1 MTQLGKVRFEH
12 YQPENALGVHET
24 QPRISWTYNSSKPG
38 FQQRSYN
45 VELTEISPAGKP
57 KIICSTNV
65 TSSKSNLVP
74 WPADKPLR
82 SRQRIAV
89 KIQGVSERGET
100 TSWSEPSILETG
112 LLDSSDWTAQR
123 ITGGDIRDPTKS
135 HPERLFRKSFDL
147 DTMVA
152 SARLYITAQGLYEA
166 EINGVR
172 VGDYFLAPGFT
183 EYKDRLQYQTYD
195 VSKLLRPGNNCIG
208 VRVAEGWYN
217 GRIGFEGGRRNI
229 WGDTNAFLAQLEV
242 TLNDESVQQVVSD
255 VTWAVTEGPI
265 RIAELYDGEKYDATK
280 EVDGWSLGDNGSG
293 DGWQKVKVLDPL
305 PERTKLVAGYGEPVR
320 RIETVKPIEQ
330 ITTPSGKTVLDFG
343 QNLVGYVR
351 INKVRGTAGHK
362 ITLKHAEVLEHG
374 ELGTRPLRDCK
385 ATDEYILKGSPQA
398 ESWEPRF
405 TFHGFRY
412 AQVDNWPEESSLADS
427 IEAVVC
433 HTDMQRV
440 GHFECS
446 DINLNKLYQNVC
458 WSMRGNFLSIP
469 TDCPQRDERL
479 GWTGDLALFAPTAAY
494 VYQCAGILKNW
505 HTDLAICQKRR
516 DGLPP
521 MVCPDPLEGDKFWD
535 LGIPTA
541 IWHDVTVLGPW
552 AMYRATGDV
561 EILRSQYESMQ
572 GWISKIQRYEG
583 SATPNLWHPDVFQL
597 GDWLDPAA
605 PPDCPWQSKTDS
617 KLASDA
623 FLVHTLH
630 LMTTI
635 ATLLAHP
642 SDATTYK
649 ADYTAARAQFQAEWT
664 TPNGRLVSDSQTAY
678 ALALTFD
685 LLTPAQRAPAGDRL
699 AHLVRLN
706 SFKIGTGFAGTPYV
720 CEALVAT
727 GHAQVAYGMLL
738 ADACPSW
745 LYGIRMGAT
754 TTWER
759 WDSML
764 PDGSVNQGDMT
775 SFNHYAYGAV
785 ATFLHERV
793 AGLRCLEPGW
803 ERVRVEPVVGGD
815 IGWARARHEGP
826 RGEVGV
832 NWKVVGSKF
841 KIEVVVPEGVTA
853 EVCIPDG
860 KGKREETVG
869 CGRWE
874 FETAYERTYK
884 WPVDAISPLP
894 PALHDLQSTLGERG
908 RED

>member
-1 MTQLGKVRFEH
+1 MASIKNVRFEH
-12 YQPENALGVHET
+12 YRPEHALGIHEKA
-24 QPRISWTYNSSKPG
+24 PRISWTYSSSKP
-38 FQQRSYN
+38 FQQQSYN
-45 VELTEISPAGKP
+45 VEIAELSALGKSE
-57 KIICSTNV
+57 IICNTSIRSTE
-65 TSSKSNLVP
+65 SSLVS

-82 SRQRIAV
+82 SRQRISV
-89 KIQGVSERGET
+89 KIQGVSEKGET

-112 LLDSSDWTAQR
+112 LLSSSDWQAHR
-123 ITGGDIRDPTKS
+123 ITGPNARDGTES
-135 HPERLFRKSFDL
+135 HPEQLFRKTFDL
-147 DTMVA
+147 SQQAA

-195 VSKLLRPGNNCIG
+195 VCNLLRPGKNCIG

-217 GRIGFEGGRRNI
+217 GRIGFEGGKRNI
-229 WGDTNAFLAQLEV
+229 WGDRNTLIAQLEV
-242 TLNDESVQQVVSD
+242 VSEHGSVQQIVSD
-255 VTWAVTEGPI
+255 ETWSVTEGPI
-265 RIAELYDGEKYDATK
+265 RLTEIYDGEKYDATS
-280 EVDGWSLGDNGSG
+280 EIDGWSTGE
-293 DGWQKVKVLDPL
+293 DGGQSWLSVQVLDPL

-320 RIETVKPIEQ
+320 RIETVMPIEQ
-330 ITTPSGKTVLDFG
+330 ITTPSGKTIFDFG

-351 INKVRGTAGHK
+351 IKKVRGKAGHK

-385 ATDEYILKGSPQA
+385 ATDEYTLKGSEEV

-412 AQVDNWPEESSLADS
+412 AQIDNWPEGWPLTDA

-433 HTDMQRV
+433 HTDMQRA
-440 GHFECS
+440 GYFECS
-446 DINLNKLYQNVC
+446 DSNLNKLYQNVC

-494 VYQCAGILKNW
+494 IYQCTGILKNW

-521 MVCPDPLEGDKFWD
+521 MVCPDPLEGDRFWD

-552 AMYRATGDV
+552 ALYRSTGDV
-561 EILRSQYESMQ
+561 EILRSQYESMR
-572 GWISKIQRYEG
+572 GWINKIQRYEG
-583 SATPNLWHPDVFQL
+583 SQTPNLWHPKVFQL

-605 PPDCPWQSKTDS
+605 PPDAPWQSKTDS

-623 FLVHTLH
+623 FLVYVLR
-630 LMTTI
+630 LMTKI
-635 ATLLAHP
+635 ATLL
-642 SDATTYK
+642 SDPTVASTYES
-649 ADYTAARAQFQAEWT
+649 DYTAALSQFRAEYL
-664 TPNGRLVSDSQTAY
+664 TPNGRIVNESQTAY
-678 ALALTFD
+678 ALAITFS
-685 LLTPAQRAPAGDRL
+685 LLAPDQVAHAGARL
-699 AHLVRLN
+699 AHLVRLH

-720 CEALVAT
+720 CEALALT
-727 GHAQVAYGMLL
+727 GHADVAYGMLL
-738 ADACPSW
+738 NQACPSW
-745 LYGIRMGAT
+745 LYGISMGAT

-764 PDGSVNQGDMT
+764 PDGSVNPGDMT

-803 ERVRVEPVVGGD
+803 KRVRVEPVVGGE
-815 IGWARARHEGP
+815 IASARASHVSP
-826 RGEVGV
+826 FGEVSVKWEIEGDV
-832 NWKVVGSKF
+832 F
-841 KIEVVVPEGVTA
+841 RAEVVVPQGITA
-853 EVCIPDG
+853 EICLPDG
-860 KGKREETVG
+860 KGKREEEVA
-869 CGRWE
+869 CGRWV
-874 FETAYERTYK
+874 FETEWVRSYE
-884 WPVDAISPLP
+884 WPVKAVSPLP
-894 PALHDLQSTLGERG
+894 FDLSELQNTLGERE
-908 RED
+908 R